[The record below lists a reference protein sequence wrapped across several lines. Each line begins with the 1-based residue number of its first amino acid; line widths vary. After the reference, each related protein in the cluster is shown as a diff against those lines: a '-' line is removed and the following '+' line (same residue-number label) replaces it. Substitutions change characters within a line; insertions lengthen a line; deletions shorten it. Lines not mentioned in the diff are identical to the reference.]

1 MEHRLYNNYTKTFSL
16 DEVGEVNSL
25 PSVTVPDE
33 SLSVKDILQRF
44 VSGQPLDIV
53 RRSAVF
59 GDDLEQSEE
68 VWDVH
73 PSNQF
78 EHDLLDLVEGKEVVD
93 NITAR
98 KKSKNAT
105 TNLNDD
111 AKMDVPDVDKKVK
124 SE

>member
-1 MEHRLYNNYTKTFSL
+1 MEHRLYNNYTKKFSL

-25 PSVTVPDE
+25 PSETVPDE
-33 SLSVKDILQRF
+33 SLSVKEILQRF
-44 VSGQPLDIV
+44 VSGQPLDLV
-53 RRSAVF
+53 RRPAVF
-59 GDDLEQSEE
+59 GDDMEQSESD
-68 VWDVH
+68 WNVH

-78 EHDLLDLVEGKEVVD
+78 EHDLLDLIEAQEAVD

-111 AKMDVPDVDKKVK
+111 AKMDVPNVDKKVK

>member
-16 DEVGEVNSL
+16 DEVGEVNSS

-93 NITAR
+93 NITTR

-111 AKMDVPDVDKKVK
+111 AKLDVPNVDKKVK

>member
-16 DEVGEVNSL
+16 DEVGEVNSS

-44 VSGQPLDIV
+44 VMGQPLDIL
-53 RRSAVF
+53 RRPATF
-59 GDDLEQSEE
+59 GDDMEQSEDD
-68 VWDVH
+68 WNVH

-78 EHDLLDLVEGKEVVD
+78 EHDLLDLVEGKEVVG

-111 AKMDVPDVDKKVK
+111 AKMDVPNVDKKVK